1 MRAVVLGIGNI
12 ILEDEGVGVR
22 AVEALQAQYRLPPE
36 VEAIDGGTAGMELI
50 EALSRVDLLVVLDAI
65 LAGKPPGTIVSLA
78 GDEVPSFFRSK
89 LSPHQIALPDVLASL
104 ELLDQLPKQTLIFGV
119 QPQSMEL
126 GMELTAPVAAC
137 IPELV
142 QLAVD
147 ALRRNGFAVEPAAAL
162 AA

>member
-22 AVEALQAQYRLPPE
+22 AVEALQAQYRLPSE

-50 EALSRVDLLVVLDAI
+50 EALSGVDLLVVLDAVV
-65 LAGKPPGTIVSLA
+65 AGKPPGTVISIA
-78 GDEVPSFFRSK
+78 DEDVPSFFRRK

-104 ELLDQLPKQTLIFGV
+104 ELLGQLPKQTLIFGV

-126 GMELTAPVAAC
+126 GMELTAPVAAR

-142 QLAVD
+142 ELAVD
-147 ALRRNGFAVEPAAAL
+147 ALRKNGYAVEPAAAL